1 MPIPASGSARLNE
14 ATRQCPVIQ
23 ASTALEHQGKPM
35 KKYVLIIHEVESY
48 PAWKTVFE
56 QAAGIRK
63 QAGEISYQLFRYDTD
78 ANQIIHLSIW
88 DSLDNARSFFE
99 SDELIEIRKA
109 AGVRS
114 PSFIYLEEIETK
126 FYK

>member
-1 MPIPASGSARLNE
+1 
-14 ATRQCPVIQ
+14 
-23 ASTALEHQGKPM
+23 M
-35 KKYVLIIHEVESY
+35 KKYVLIIHEVEFY
-48 PAWKTVFE
+48 TAWKTVFE

-88 DSLDNARSFFE
+88 DSLDNARTFFE
-99 SDELIEIRKA
+99 SDELIKIRKA

-126 FYK
+126 IL